1 MKKVLQIISVFIT
14 ILCNGCIGTDL
25 IDDPIVGEKLSIS
38 PRIDSLALG
47 TEKIFS
53 IKFSNKYGIEEV
65 AKNITWRS
73 SDATK
78 VIIDAS
84 GKAKTLALGKVT
96 IYATNGSVSDSVI
109 LNRLS
114 KEILDTSFIKRGVF
128 KPVSNSY
135 NASGNVR
142 IQTVKGTT
150 QIITDANFNVS
161 AGPSV
166 YLLLTN
172 NTDGRYT
179 VTPGGQAINGVSAQI
194 TPNKLSTFSGGL
206 TWNVPANVNPADY
219 KFVVLYC
226 VLGPVF
232 GAAELK

>member
-1 MKKVLQIISVFIT
+1 MKKVFQITTVFIT
-14 ILCNGCIGTDL
+14 VLLFSCVGTDL
-25 IDDPIVGEKLSIS
+25 IDDPIVAEKLSIS
-38 PRIDSLALG
+38 PRLDSLALS
-47 TEKIFS
+47 TEQVFS
-53 IKFSNKYGIEEV
+53 IKFSNKYGIVEA

-78 VIIDAS
+78 ISVDAT
-84 GKAKTLALGKVT
+84 GKAKTLTLGKAT
-96 IYATNGSVSDSVI
+96 IYATNGAVTDSIV

-114 KEILDTSFIKRGVF
+114 KEIVDTSFIKRGIF
-128 KPVSNSY
+128 KPVSGSY
-135 NASGNVR
+135 SASGNVR
-142 IQTVKGTT
+142 LQTVKGVT

-166 YLLLTN
+166 YLLLAN

-179 VTPGGQAINGVSAQI
+179 VTPGGQATNGVSVQI
-194 TPNKLSTFSGGL
+194 TPNKLTTFSGAQ
-206 TWNVPANVNPADY
+206 TWAVPANVNPADY